1 MSATD
6 VGGVEKALLMRVVA
20 LFLTML
26 RVTWFTQV
34 MREDG
39 KRDRRRKPRFPERCE
54 VFSPP
59 RGERTCDKVE

>member
-1 MSATD
+1 MSAAD

-39 KRDRRRKPRFPERCE
+39 KRDRRRKTPIPGEVRG
-54 VFSPP
+54 VFSSY
-59 RGERTCDKVE
+59 RGTNVR